1 MSTNISAHPSSTASP
16 GRRVVVLGGLG
27 FMGSHLCRALLAEG
41 MDVRVFDKLYASHAL
56 VEDIED
62 RLEVLEGDIARPD
75 DVLGVLE
82 GADTVIHLVHT
93 TVPGSSMKDPE
104 YDLSSNVIASVRWL
118 SRLQET
124 GVRRLLYI
132 SSGGTVYGLPRT
144 NPIDESHPTDPI
156 SSYGITK
163 LAIEKY
169 VSMYAEMSG
178 IDYCLVRPS
187 NVYGVGQR
195 LHIGQGVIG
204 VLADRALRGLPLE
217 VWGTGESLRDYLYV
231 EDFVTAIMALLGYR
245 GAERV
250 FNISSG
256 RGHSVLDII
265 AALREQ
271 LGFMPEVSY
280 KSARGFDVAVNV
292 LDSTRLHAATGWS
305 PRTGLKEGI
314 GHTIEWIR
322 LLHEQEAASKQ

>member
-1 MSTNISAHPSSTASP
+1 MSSTNTSAHTDRPV
-16 GRRVVVLGGLG
+16 VVVLGGLG

-41 MDVRVFDKLYASHAL
+41 MQVRVFDKLYASHSL
-56 VEDIED
+56 VEDIAD
-62 RLEVLEGDIARPD
+62 RLEIVEGDIARPD

-82 GADTVIHLVHT
+82 GAETAVHLVHT

-124 GVRRLLYI
+124 GLRRLLYI

-144 NPIDESHPTDPI
+144 NPIDETHPTDPV

-169 VSMYAEMSG
+169 VRMYAEMYG
-178 IDYCLVRPS
+178 IEYCLVRPS
-187 NVYGVGQR
+187 NVYGAGQR

-231 EDFVTAIMALLGYR
+231 EDFVSAIVALMRYR
-245 GAERV
+245 GQERV

-256 RGHSVLDII
+256 QGRSVNDII
-265 AALREQ
+265 AALRAH
-271 LGFMPEVSY
+271 LGFMPEVVY
-280 KSARGFDVAVNV
+280 QSARGFDVPVNV
-292 LDSTRLHAATGWS
+292 LDSTRLHTATAWR
-305 PRTGLKEGI
+305 PRMDLEEGI
-314 GHTIEWIR
+314 GLTVEWIR
-322 LLHEQEAASKQ
+322 LLHKQEAATKQ